1 MLRSLKVDL
10 HVHTC
15 LSPCGDNSMVPRA
28 IVERARQVG
37 LDAVGICDHNAA
49 ANVQAVREAG
59 REAGIAV
66 IAGMEVTTAE
76 EIHLLALF
84 ESETEL
90 LMFADLV
97 RDHLSGSNDPE
108 LFGDQIVVGKNGG
121 PAALEESLLIGATD
135 LGIGRTVKEIH
146 RLEGLAIASH
156 VDRQT
161 FSILSQLGFI
171 PAELDLDGVELSHHS
186 GPEEHYE
193 LRSLPVVRS
202 SDAHFPEEIGS
213 AFTTFFVEEATVAEI
228 GMALAAREG
237 RKILKGRAWDS

>member
-1 MLRSLKVDL
+1 MDL

-15 LSPCGDNSMVPRA
+15 LSPCAELSMVPRT
-28 IVERARQVG
+28 IVDRARQTG

-49 ANVQAVREAG
+49 ANVQAVCEAG

-84 ESETEL
+84 ESEKKL
-90 LMFADLV
+90 LKFADLV
-97 RDHLSGSNDPE
+97 RNHLSGSNDPE
-108 LFGDQIVVGKNGG
+108 LFGDQIVVGKNGD
-121 PAALEESLLIGATD
+121 PTALEESLLIGATD
-135 LGIGRTVKEIH
+135 LGVNRMVKEIH
-146 RLEGLAIASH
+146 QLEGLAIASH

-171 PAELDLDGVELSHHS
+171 PAELDLDGVELSQRA

-193 LRSLPVVRS
+193 LRGLPVVRC

-213 AFTTFFVEEATVAEI
+213 AFTTFFIEEASVAEI

-237 RKILKGRAWDS
+237 RKILKCRARDS